1 MSKFQEL
8 ARQLDEERQACADA
22 AQWVWMYRNDNKAQ
36 QSAAL
41 IDYPAWEV
49 VEWHEGAVK
58 RYDEQRTPFANSAR
72 WLWLYQGVAIHELI
86 HCSGPNTSVW
96 CREAV
101 RNYNDARE
109 KVADNAIAHWS
120 RFDKACRNWLEKAE
134 PADIRDTPVP
144 SFSFADGGPLEVQF
158 VPAFIGIGLRGRE
171 YVFPTADGYR
181 GPFPTMPERA
191 TPANKTTVINI
202 WVRPGD
208 RLDSECADAAEFIWQ
223 HGGGSYRANLKYFGH
238 DEIVALAKK
247 EVRRLDAQRVRIADK
262 ALTLWDGRWQ
272 SEHWLRDQTAGV
284 ILASMR
290 AGYGRVARFFDEL
303 FQLQVACMLGSL
315 ASEHRDSS
323 CADAARWLWATGYVT
338 NSTWLRAEDQETII
352 KMSRDI
358 IRKLDENRLPSADK
372 ARTLAIDYGL
382 GVNSIVYASQQGDI

>member
-8 ARQLDEERQACADA
+8 FAAREACANAAEWLWCRGYMPAVELRGNAASYICAVATEELVIFNKGRAKIADA
-22 AQWVWMYRNDNKAQ
+22 ARWLAMYRWTPLQYDDVPRVLRDLK
-36 QSAAL
+36 
-41 IDYPAWEV
+41 PAGICPW
-49 VEWHEGAVK
+49 
-58 RYDEQRTPFANSAR
+58 FAEC
-72 WLWLYQGVAIHELI
+72 L
-86 HCSGPNTSVW
+86 
-96 CREAV
+96 
-101 RNYNDARE
+101 RNYDRTRQA
-109 KVADNAIAHWS
+109 VADNALAHWS

-144 SFSFADGGPLEVQF
+144 SFSFADGGPFEVQF

-202 WVRPGD
+202 WVKRGD
-208 RLDSECADAAEFIWQ
+208 RLDSA
-223 HGGGSYRANLKYFGH
+223 
-238 DEIVALAKK
+238 
-247 EVRRLDAQRVRIADK
+247 
-262 ALTLWDGRWQ
+262 
-272 SEHWLRDQTAGV
+272 
-284 ILASMR
+284 
-290 AGYGRVARFFDEL
+290 
-303 FQLQVACMLGSL
+303 
-315 ASEHRDSS
+315 